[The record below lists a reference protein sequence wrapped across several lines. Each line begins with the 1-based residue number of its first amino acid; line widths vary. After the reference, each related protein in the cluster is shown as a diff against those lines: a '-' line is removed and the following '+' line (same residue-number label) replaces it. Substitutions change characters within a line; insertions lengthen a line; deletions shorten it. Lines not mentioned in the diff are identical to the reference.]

1 VTADTGMTV
10 LHVLPSI
17 DPALG
22 GAVESARLIAR
33 AMSRLGVSVEVLSLE
48 TPALDI
54 LRNWPVK
61 VHSLG
66 RTFSYYQYSAELVS
80 WLERNH
86 ADYDAVI
93 VHGVWRYASVGVWR
107 ALGNTSTPY
116 FVFTHGMLDPWFE
129 QAYPLKHIKKTVF
142 WRMFEHR
149 VLRDARAVLF
159 TCEEERALACQ
170 SFQPF
175 QCREQVVG
183 MGTGE
188 PPRDAAAQRE
198 EFLGRFPHLRD
209 KRIILFISRIHRKKG
224 CDLLIRAFGKI
235 ASVDPR
241 LHLVMAGPDEN
252 GWQAELERLAVELGI
267 ADRVTW
273 TGHLYSKWGAFRAAE
288 VFALTSHSENY
299 GQAVVEAMACE
310 LAVLITNKVNIWQ
323 EIADDDAGLIG
334 NDDLDGAVSLL
345 EQWISLSTA
354 RQREMAANAGRSYRN
369 RFEMEGFTR
378 RFIDYLAHETST
390 EAEVAARVAIH
401 G

>member
-1 VTADTGMTV
+1 MTV

-17 DPALG
+17 DPTHG
-22 GAVESARLIAR
+22 GTVECARHISA
-33 AMSRLGVSVEVLSLE
+33 AMARLGVSTEVLSLE
-48 TPALDI
+48 TPQPEI
-54 LRNWPVK
+54 LQGWAVK

-66 RTFSYYQYSAELVS
+66 RTLSYYKYSAGLRS

-86 ADYDAVI
+86 ANYDAVI

-107 ALGNTSTPY
+107 ALRNKSTPY
-116 FVFTHGMLDPWFE
+116 FMFTHGMLDPWFE

-142 WRMFEHR
+142 WHMFEHR

-159 TCEEERALACQ
+159 TCEAERVLARE

-175 QCREQVVG
+175 HCREQVVG
-183 MGTGE
+183 MGTGG
-188 PPRDAAAQRE
+188 PPQDAVGQRE
-198 EFLGRFPHLRD
+198 DFLRQFPHLRG

-235 ASVDPR
+235 APADPR
-241 LHLVMAGPDEN
+241 LHLVMAGPDEED
-252 GWQAELERLAVELGI
+252 WQGELRRIAAELRI
-267 ADRVTW
+267 TDRITW
-273 TGHLYSKWGAFRAAE
+273 AGYLNTKWGAFRAAE

-310 LAVLITNKVNIWQ
+310 IPVLITNKVNIWQ
-323 EIADDDAGLIG
+323 EIAEDDAGLIA
-334 NDDLDGAVSLL
+334 NDDLDGAIGLL
-345 EQWISLSTA
+345 ERWLSLSPN
-354 RQREMAANAGRSYRN
+354 RRKELGANAARSYRD
-369 RFEMEGFTR
+369 RFEMDGFTR

-390 EAEVAARVAIH
+390 EAEVATRVAIH